1 MDKSADRVSVRPLL
15 FLNPISNAKRY
26 SWGSGALA
34 WLYRHLCKASETTAM
49 QIGGALMLVQLWA
62 YSRFPLICPVTRP
75 PQPPMDAGPLACRWK
90 GPKST
95 TEHATHVLAAYRA
108 SLSSMRA
115 HQVVWEPYRDVLDSL
130 PPYCT
135 AGRHIWRATVPLIYF
150 WIVEDHHPERVFRQ
164 FGMKQAP
171 PGLVDTSVELHR
183 ISLQGKLETDWV
195 QQHAIYIDRW
205 AHRGERVAN
214 APTLDGDTTYLA
226 AYMAEYRRSTRRYIT
241 RESAYWE
248 ILVESNVEMLLQC
261 QPGSAMYNQ
270 LTKTL
275 DLVGELNRVALDNVR
290 AMASE
295 ASTQATTVV
304 GEVVGLEG
312 VDVVEA
318 VEVVEVVLIFTSM
331 TWMMRRWRPIGTRT
345 WMAPGHRDARLTPLP
360 RHPILLA
367 MTIVQNTHPMLRLA
381 LDPHYPL
388 RCLPHCSAALLMRVA
403 VYLYPPLVYRPH
415 L

>member
-1 MDKSADRVSVRPLL
+1 MQLQSMEPGPANGAQLTRQPMHRSTALWETPVGQV
-15 FLNPISNAKRY
+15 PIDMPCYEAT
-26 SWGSGALA
+26 
-34 WLYRHLCKASETTAM
+34 TTAD
-49 QIGGALMLVQLWA
+49 G
-62 YSRFPLICPVTRP
+62 
-75 PQPPMDAGPLACRWK
+75 CRWK

-183 ISLQGKLETDWV
+183 ISLQCKLETDWV

-248 ILVESNVEMLLQC
+248 IL
-261 QPGSAMYNQ
+261 

-275 DLVGELNRVALDNVR
+275 DLVGELNQVALDNVR

-295 ASTQATTVV
+295 ASTHATSRGGRGGGSRGRGRSGGRGGRGGGPDIHIDDLDDEALEADWDTYMDGAGSSRCTSDATAQASHPV
-304 GEVVGLEG
+304 GHDDNAEH
-312 VDVVEA
+312 
-318 VEVVEVVLIFTSM
+318 TSHAQA
-331 TWMMRRWRPIGTRT
+331 RPRS
-345 WMAPGHRDARLTPLP
+345 PLPTPLSP
-360 RHPILLA
+360 PLFSGSAHEGGCIFVPTPGLP
-367 MTIVQNTHPMLRLA
+367 TPPVVQAKPTQEPSLSN
-381 LDPHYPL
+381 LDEPAAQITPL
-388 RCLPHCSAALLMRVA
+388 SPPLFSGSAHEVA